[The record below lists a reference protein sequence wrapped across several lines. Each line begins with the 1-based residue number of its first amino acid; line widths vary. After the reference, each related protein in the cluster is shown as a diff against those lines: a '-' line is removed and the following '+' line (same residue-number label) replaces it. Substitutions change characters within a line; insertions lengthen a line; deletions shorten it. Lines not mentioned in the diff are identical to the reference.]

1 MKTKASYLILV
12 SLVLA
17 LAQAACGAP
26 SVPIPTPSP
35 APLPT
40 SVVGNTSTPPQVS
53 TSTSAPPT
61 SVASTATSSSASSAA
76 STPASTPSSATVGAG
91 PSDVVGS
98 FDYTNNIIT
107 TYYVEHAVVL
117 YDMYGF
123 VTRNHDWLLPVKSQV
138 LGYLALDAAKKH
150 GQYTLQL
157 PVRPSGEN
165 SDVSHSGQAG
175 DVQVFAVAY
184 SPSVA
189 AGPFAAGDD
198 ASRGWPNYLASV
210 KTDPANNDEVVGGK
224 LLVWAGSPGQQ
235 FPTDFGPDGRLFT
248 ADDPLGALPVGWTIV
263 NLDTK
268 PFTFS
273 QEAQPQLTL
282 YEPQDVAIKDYS
294 KLTYV
299 DAFEQMFKKVS
310 TEWAFNNEPTKTI
323 DWQAVHDTIAPQ
335 VAAAQQAKDPLA
347 FYRAIQAFAFAI
359 PDGHTGVSGG
369 DPNNQDFIAHT
380 GSGYG
385 FAIRELDDG
394 STIVVY
400 VTPAGP
406 ADQAGMKVGAQVTQF
421 AGKPIGEA
429 ISAVVPYA
437 GPFSLEQSR
446 RYQQARYLLR
456 APVGTQT
463 SVTFVNLGGK
473 PQTATLL
480 AVSERSSFDQTSI
493 YRGYDSNALPV
504 ESKIL
509 PSGIGYVKINS
520 NDDDLQLIIRL
531 FERAMTTFT
540 NNQVPGVIIDLRQN
554 PGGAPLGLAG
564 FLTDQTITLGQ
575 LQYYSSE
582 TGKFQSQ
589 GTPDRFYPNQ
599 EQYHFDKLAVI
610 VGPACASACELEAY
624 GFSKVSGAM
633 IVGMYPT
640 AGVEAEVARGQYQLP
655 EGISFQSPTGRFV
668 NPDGSLFLEGTGVQ
682 PTVRVPINAQ
692 TVLASDDVELRYA
705 EDAVL
710 GANQGALALPGGP
723 VLLSAAASATVL
735 NGGAKLLED
744 LAAEHYPS
752 DQLSQAGRTYV
763 YTINLTQDQRLIWAG
778 TWCADTQ
785 AHLTDNLK
793 AIDFAFSANG
803 KPVDLAQFANF
814 QGMVGQQF
822 CQYYYTAAYQWPSG
836 ATRLV
841 TKLTFTVPINDGTA
855 TYPAGTRTYQ
865 YDVTIP

>member
-1 MKTKASYLILV
+1 MKNNTSYPIQL

-17 LAQAACGAP
+17 LALAACGAP
-26 SVPIPTPSP
+26 PIPTPTP

-40 SVVGNTSTPPQVS
+40 SVVANTAVPPQLS
-53 TSTSAPPT
+53 TSTSAP
-61 SVASTATSSSASSAA
+61 ATSIPSTPP
-76 STPASTPSSATVGAG
+76 STPANVPVGAG
-91 PSDVVGS
+91 PADVVGS

-107 TYYVEHAVVL
+107 TYYVEHAVAL
-117 YDMYGF
+117 FDMYGF

-138 LGYLALDAAKKH
+138 LGFLDLDQAKKH
-150 GQYTLQL
+150 GQYSLQL
-157 PVRPSGEN
+157 PVQPSGEN
-165 SDVSHSGQAG
+165 SDVNHDGKT
-175 DVQVFAVAY
+175 DENVQVFSVAY
-184 SPSVA
+184 SPNLTG
-189 AGPFAAGDD
+189 GPFSEGDD

-224 LLVWAGSPGQQ
+224 LIVWAAGAGKQ
-235 FPTDFGPDGRLFT
+235 FPTGFGPDGLLFT
-248 ADDPLGALPVGWTIV
+248 ADDPLGALPVGYTIV
-263 NLDTK
+263 NLDTN
-268 PFTFS
+268 PFSFS
-273 QEAQPQLTL
+273 QDAQPQLAL

-294 KLTYV
+294 KLSYT

-310 TEWAFNNEPTKTI
+310 TEWAFNNEPNKTI
-323 DWQAVHDTIAPQ
+323 DWQAIHADIAPR
-335 VAAAQQAKDPLA
+335 VAAAQQAKAALA
-347 FYRAIQAFAFAI
+347 FYRAIQAFSFEI

-394 STIVVY
+394 SAIAVF
-400 VTPAGP
+400 VTPGGP
-406 ADQAGMKVGAQVTQF
+406 AAQAGLKIGAQVTQF

-456 APVGTQT
+456 APVGTQA
-463 SVTFVNLGGK
+463 SVTFVNPGGK
-473 PQTATLL
+473 PQTASLRVDT
-480 AVSERSSFDQTSI
+480 ERASFDQTSI
-493 YRGYDSNALPV
+493 YRGYDPNALPV

-509 PSGIGYVKINS
+509 PSGIGYIKVDS
-520 NDDDLQLIIRL
+520 NDDDLQLILRL
-531 FERAMTTFT
+531 FQRALTTFM

-575 LQYYSSE
+575 LEYYSSK
-582 TGKFQSQ
+582 TGKFEPQ
-589 GTPDRFYPNQ
+589 GTPNRFYPNK

-624 GFSKVSGAM
+624 GFSKLPGAI

-692 TVLASDDVELRYA
+692 TVLASDDVDLRYA

-710 GANQGALALPGGP
+710 GASQGALALPGGP

-735 NGGAKLLED
+735 NGGAKRLED

-763 YTINLTQDQRLIWAG
+763 YTISLSQDERLIWVG

-785 AHLTDNLK
+785 AHLTENLK
-793 AIDFAFSANG
+793 SIEFAFSANG
-803 KPVDLAQFANF
+803 RPVDLAQFANF
-814 QGMVGQQF
+814 QGAVGQQF

-841 TKLTFTVPINDGTA
+841 SKVTFKAPVNDGTA

-865 YDVTIP
+865 YDVTKP